1 MLFFEFPFDTLMKNT
16 FPQNPLIE
24 LRFEFDSV
32 FTSLIGLTAEK
43 RVQNNSINGSLIRHQ
58 AKI

>member
-1 MLFFEFPFDTLMKNT
+1 MLFFEFLFDTLMNNT